1 METRERETNAKRKEQ
16 LQLNT
21 EWHMDGFSDSYV
33 HISMCPVMRLSE
45 WLNWMRFHKLV
56 LPQGCCVWL
65 RQLAETEN
73 FADLEPQVLFCF
85 SSCPCKGQW
94 WHCWYRKSIKLWR
107 NMWSPPPLNFFFVL
121 DKTMW
126 NMAQCVMFQRKW
138 KVPGPPSPPWWK
150 IYWSITKHW

>member
-1 METRERETNAKRKEQ
+1 
-16 LQLNT
+16 
-21 EWHMDGFSDSYV
+21 MDGFSDSYV
-33 HISMCPVMRLSE
+33 HISICPVMRLSE

-56 LPQGCCVWL
+56 LPQGWCVWL

-107 NMWSPPPLNFFFVL
+107 NMWSPPPLNFFFCVRQNNVKHGTVCHVSEEVESARASLSPMVENLLKHYKALINEMLSLKKHVL
-121 DKTMW
+121 T
-126 NMAQCVMFQRKW
+126 
-138 KVPGPPSPPWWK
+138 
-150 IYWSITKHW
+150 